1 MSKFWFFHLAG
12 DLISSIFA
20 SYIKNENDALNPL
33 GLMENKWNEH
43 I

>member
-1 MSKFWFFHLAG
+1 MFKFWVFHLAG

-20 SYIKNENDALNPL
+20 SYIKNEDDGLNPL
-33 GLMENKWNEH
+33 GLTENKWNEH

>member
-1 MSKFWFFHLAG
+1 MFKFWFFHLAG

-20 SYIKNENDALNPL
+20 SYIKNKNDALNPL
-33 GLMENKWNEH
+33 GLMENKWNKH